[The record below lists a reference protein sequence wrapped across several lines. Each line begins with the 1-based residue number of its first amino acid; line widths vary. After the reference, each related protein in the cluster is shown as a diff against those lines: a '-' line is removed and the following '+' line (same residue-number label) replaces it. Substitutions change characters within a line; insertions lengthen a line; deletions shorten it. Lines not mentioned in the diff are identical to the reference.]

1 MVSLVILY
9 APTCYAE
16 PPYNVTDAQEFDPDD
31 LPWTNETDIIIFP
44 APPLPPFFSDFD
56 ITPTEIMLGED
67 LIISFVIR
75 NPNNRTFNWMSTTRI
90 GGFFTQIIEIELEAY
105 ESKIIWYRIIPH
117 LVQAQ
122 YDVWIDGQTGTF
134 SVLPPDPWPVIDEV
148 DPVIIIVDPLEE
160 LNEQIDYLNTTL
172 QDLTTEFFLL
182 QTDYNVDIEELNL
195 KIDNMRADIESLEK
209 GIKTR
214 DETSLIALLTMAV
227 AAAVIW
233 WRRRPLKVVE

>member
-1 MVSLVILY
+1 MF
-9 APTCYAE
+9 APACYAQE
-16 PPYNVTDAQEFDPDD
+16 PIYIDPDD
-31 LPWTNETDIIIFP
+31 LPWNNETDIIIP
-44 APPLPPFFSDFD
+44 APPLPLFFSDFN
-56 ITPTEIMLGED
+56 ITPTEIQIGDE
-67 LIISFVIR
+67 LIISFVIE
-75 NPNNRTFNWMSTTRI
+75 NPNDHHTTWMSTTRI

-117 LVQAQ
+117 IARE

-160 LNEQIDYLNTTL
+160 LNEKMDYLNTTL
-172 QDLTTEFFLL
+172 QDLTT
-182 QTDYNVDIEELNL
+182 DYNADVEELNS
-195 KIDNMRADIESLEK
+195 KIDNMRADIESLENSTK
-209 GIKTR
+209 IR
-214 DETSLIALLTMAV
+214 DTASLAALLTMSV